1 MKNKAVKINDWP
13 FEKNEKAK
21 LVWIGEPFKEK
32 KKWMIYAYFRSNR
45 GTKSIKTDWATI
57 HFLSLNKIY
66 QDGYLNKADIPK
78 NTKTIEINLDNAEVK
93 YNERDWKIQGTDIK
107 TKSKTFNFNKND
119 KVYTV
124 PIIEVIRTVLA
135 PDRFML
141 NLILSLDAI
150 ENYLTYDIRDKVMN
164 LYFTSE
170 YEKNLLR
177 NEKVNHLAWILSN
190 DEILRMMG
198 DISNN
203 VSMIGGGALKF
214 SFLLSRFRIKARVEE
229 KDNFVK
235 VQEILGV
242 QSKRIDVREIN
253 VYHPSLEKIVEGNQA
268 KKREYVTRENCKD
281 RELSNEADGSTNES
295 ELIQTNLIEH
305 EYIQDSKINR
315 KTTGKTQKRFHS
327 DENTIRYL
335 TEDTGKRTTGDVG
348 GGDTLRGIEFTNLS
362 DITIKGELEEF
373 IEILR
378 FLDLKPNIAKV
389 EIIIDYLPEIK
400 GYKFEKLSDGVT
412 RRRYAIGKITM
423 MNGSENS
430 LIEIERQ
437 EKSLSMLL
445 LQASYKVNW
454 QWIYTM
460 LLVGLVKGSGKW
472 NNDDIVKITEEGIL
486 VYRNRHLKSS
496 FDERKKIMLGK
507 LNVG

>member
-1 MKNKAVKINDWP
+1 MKNKALKINDWP

-45 GTKSIKTDWATI
+45 GTKSIKMDWATI

-141 NLILSLDAI
+141 NLILSLDTI
-150 ENYLTYDIRDKVMN
+150 ENYLTYDMQNKVMD

-177 NEKVNHLAWILSN
+177 NEKINHLAWILSN
-190 DEILRMMG
+190 DEIMRIIG
-198 DISNN
+198 DISNS
-203 VSMIGGGALKF
+203 VSVIGGGELKF
-214 SFLLSRFRIKARVEE
+214 NFLLSRFRIKARVEE
-229 KDNFVK
+229 KDKFVK

-242 QSKRIDVREIN
+242 QSKRMDVREIN
-253 VYHPSLEKIVEGNQA
+253 VYHPRLEKIAEGNQA
-268 KKREYVTRENCKD
+268 KKREYVTRESCKD
-281 RELSNEADGSTNES
+281 RELSNEADGSKNES

-315 KTTGKTQKRFHS
+315 KTTGKTQKRSYS

-335 TEDTGKRTTGDVG
+335 AEDMGKRTTGDVG
-348 GGDTLRGIEFTNLS
+348 GGDTLRGIEFANLS

-378 FLDLKPNIAKV
+378 LLDLKPNIVKI
-389 EIIIDYLPEIK
+389 EIIIIINYLPEIK
-400 GYKFEKLSDGVT
+400 GYKFERLRDGIT
-412 RRRYAIGKITM
+412 RRRYVIGRITM
-423 MNGSENS
+423 PNGKENS
-430 LIEIERQ
+430 LIEIER
-437 EKSLSMLL
+437 EGKSLSMLL
-445 LQASYKVNW
+445 LQANRGVNW
-454 QWIYTM
+454 KWMYSE
-460 LLVGLVKGSGKW
+460 LLIGLVKESGKW
-472 NNDDIVKITEEGIL
+472 SNEIIEKIQQMKIVVI
-486 VYRNRHLKSS
+486 RNKHLKKCAI
-496 FDERKKIMLGK
+496 ERASHIYEK
-507 LNVG
+507 L